1 MKNKCMYDLQG
12 AEEKLISQVYVTKN
26 ILVETFLCQKFLI
39 YIEIYLKNVK
49 CFISGIQILYSMKEY
64 FNAL

>member
-26 ILVETFLCQKFLI
+26 ILVETFLCKKFLI
-39 YIEIYLKNVK
+39 YIEIYLKNFK